1 MRRFDVGGPFVGR
14 AQQLEQLD
22 ALVAGERLVSVIG
35 PPGIG
40 KSRLAGLVA
49 ERVAERWSG
58 GAVACTLT
66 TTTTAE
72 QACAALAAALEVPL
86 TSKSTLAA
94 AWRRIGNALSA
105 RGRTLLLLDDLEQ
118 LVAHADT
125 TVGGLLAAAPDTHV
139 LATTRERLR
148 LHPEVV
154 YELGPLTEAESLAL
168 LLARARGSGAR
179 LDEASPALAAIVARL
194 DGLPLAL
201 ELAAARL
208 RVMSPH
214 ALLERLKCQ
223 LDLLTSGMR
232 DGTQRHRSLRAA
244 LNASWLLLSPDQQ
257 ATLAFLSIFPAT
269 FTLEAA
275 EAVVALA
282 GATSTIDNIQSLV
295 EKCLLRAPAPG
306 VDGRLSL
313 LGSVAELAR
322 EQLEASGQTIAAE
335 ARHARWFAAQA
346 LSYIEQFDTTG
357 DAESLRWLEAERDN
371 LLASARR
378 ALAPGGSG
386 TAIALPSLLA
396 LERLAAVRGRLGRSP
411 LLDQALERRD
421 DVGVEPTLV
430 AAALLARASVRRAE
444 GALEAAVADCLE
456 AEATAT
462 VAGDRVLAAR
472 AAMARAVGFQH
483 AGRSSE
489 AAALLERSR
498 DVFVGFGAHWLAGFA
513 LGNLALL
520 RQEQGRLDDADH
532 AYLAALQAL
541 SDAGHE
547 RYRLLFSG
555 FQGSLRWEQGRLE
568 DAQAML
574 RAAAEGLEAIGDV
587 RFGALF
593 LAGAAAAAA
602 ALGFT
607 ADAAHDLARAQA
619 ALEENADSARLAA
632 VGILE
637 GVLEIARARD
647 LRRTGNDA
655 AAACLVAQARARL
668 RELAF
673 GATCERSDEVR
684 LAARVLTRAL
694 GEAADLT
701 EAPVPPLPTSSTL
714 AVGAGACFFVTP
726 AGSRA
731 DLGRHRAH
739 RLLLAR
745 LVEQR
750 VGRPG
755 EPLSVE
761 ALIAAGWPGERILPR
776 AAANRVY
783 VALTAL
789 RKLGLAGLLVRTRDG
804 YLLDPAVEI
813 STGDDEP
820 PG

>member
-22 ALVAGERLVSVIG
+22 ALVAGERLVSVVG

-118 LVAHADT
+118 LAAHADT
-125 TVGGLLAAAPDTHV
+125 TVGVLLAAAPDTHV

-208 RVMSPH
+208 RVM
-214 ALLERLKCQ
+214 
-223 LDLLTSGMR
+223 
-232 DGTQRHRSLRAA
+232 
-244 LNASWLLLSPDQQ
+244 
-257 ATLAFLSIFPAT
+257 
-269 FTLEAA
+269 LEAR
-275 EAVVALA
+275 AV
-282 GATSTIDNIQSLV
+282 
-295 EKCLLRAPAPG
+295 
-306 VDGRLSL
+306 
-313 LGSVAELAR
+313 
-322 EQLEASGQTIAAE
+322 
-335 ARHARWFAAQA
+335 
-346 LSYIEQFDTTG
+346 
-357 DAESLRWLEAERDN
+357 
-371 LLASARR
+371 
-378 ALAPGGSG
+378 
-386 TAIALPSLLA
+386 
-396 LERLAAVRGRLGRSP
+396 
-411 LLDQALERRD
+411 
-421 DVGVEPTLV
+421 
-430 AAALLARASVRRAE
+430 
-444 GALEAAVADCLE
+444 
-456 AEATAT
+456 
-462 VAGDRVLAAR
+462 
-472 AAMARAVGFQH
+472 MARAVGFQH

-673 GATCERSDEVR
+673 SATCERSDEVR

-783 VALTAL
+783 VAVTAL